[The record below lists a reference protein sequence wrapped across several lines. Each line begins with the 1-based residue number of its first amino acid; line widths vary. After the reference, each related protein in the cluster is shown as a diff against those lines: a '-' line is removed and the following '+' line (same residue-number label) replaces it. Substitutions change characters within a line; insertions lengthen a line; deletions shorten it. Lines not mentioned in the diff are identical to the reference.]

1 MTLIERSALLPYS
14 AEQIFDLVADIERY
28 PEFLEGCVGAHILE
42 RTEHSV
48 TAKLRLAKG
57 GISHG
62 FTTENTLKRP
72 ECMELKLIEGPFEA
86 FSGHWVFR
94 PLGEGACKASLRLQF
109 ELASGLASVAIGKLF
124 DKVAL
129 DLVDAVVRRASQQLE
144 PAR

>member
-1 MTLIERSALLPYS
+1 MTLIERSALLPHP

-28 PEFLEGCVGAHILE
+28 PEFLEGCIGAQILE

-48 TAKLRLAKG
+48 TATLRLSKG
-57 GISHG
+57 GISHV
-62 FTTENTLKRP
+62 FTTQNTLKRP
-72 ECMELKLIEGPFEA
+72 ELMELNLIEGPFDT

-94 PLGEGACKASLRLQF
+94 PLGKGGCKVLLRLQF
-109 ELASGLASVAIGKLF
+109 ELARGLASAAIGRLF

-129 DLVDAVVRRASQQLE
+129 DLVDAVVRRASQKLE